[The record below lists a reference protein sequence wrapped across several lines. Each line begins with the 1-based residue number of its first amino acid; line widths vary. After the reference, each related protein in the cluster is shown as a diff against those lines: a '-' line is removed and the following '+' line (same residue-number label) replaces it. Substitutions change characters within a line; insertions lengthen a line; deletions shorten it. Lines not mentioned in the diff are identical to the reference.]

1 MAVSLFN
8 TNNSAE
14 LQVLPEL
21 EFSFNTLP
29 QTLTGSLLKFV
40 SDYNVGVSLLEKLH
54 FIWKCMTEMTSL
66 RTKIYLQFHLIFQKS
81 DIYFLS

>member
-54 FIWKCMTEMTSL
+54 FI
-66 RTKIYLQFHLIFQKS
+66 
-81 DIYFLS
+81 

>member
-40 SDYNVGVSLLEKLH
+40 SDYNVGVSLLE
-54 FIWKCMTEMTSL
+54 TSFYL
-66 RTKIYLQFHLIFQKS
+66 KMYDRNDIAQDKNISPVSLNIPKI
-81 DIYFLS
+81 